1 MSVYKTRTCS
11 RFARKAGLEDDALFE
26 AARSVLS
33 GQWDADLGGGVFKQR
48 VARAGRGKSGGFRT
62 LLAFRAGGSCFFVY
76 GFAKN
81 VRANVTKKELQALQ
95 AYAALLLGYSD
106 FDRVAAV
113 ARGELVE
120 LELKSDD
127 DQETQT

>member
-1 MSVYKTRTCS
+1 MSVYKTKAFS
-11 RFARKAGLEDDALFE
+11 RFARKAGLESEALLE

-48 VARAGRGKSGGFRT
+48 VARAGGGKSGGFRT

-81 VRANVTKKELQALQ
+81 AKANLTMKELAVVK
-95 AYAALLLGYSD
+95 ATAAILLNYSED
-106 FDRVAAV
+106 GLAHAV
-113 ARGELVE
+113 AQGELVE
-120 LELKSDD
+120 LELEVDGDESP
-127 DQETQT
+127 QT